1 MEILMAWIFAAIP
14 IGGVLALIYLVERIQ
29 QRLRDMRGGAE

>member
-1 MEILMAWIFAAIP
+1 MAWIFAAIP
-14 IGGVLALIYLVERIQ
+14 IGGVLSLIYLGERIQ